1 MEYQKKNFNK
11 THTTP
16 AEQADNRS
24 ETANYYNRLGIDFK
38 DQGKIDDAIACF
50 NQAIEHDPEYAV
62 AYNNLG
68 NAYKFKGDLNNA
80 VFYYQKALQ
89 ACPQYAEAYYNLGIL
104 FNECGKFQESMLVYR
119 QAIFLNPVFVE
130 AQFNLG
136 NTFRQIGKLDEAIQ
150 CYRQTLKIKPDFAE
164 AYDGLGTVYQEQGRL
179 EKADACYQKHMRLKP
194 DAGIQVKASL
204 LLPVICQSRGS
215 IADARKTLSRNIEI
229 MSYDRLRLD
238 DAAEQIGKTNFF
250 LAYHGLDN
258 RELQEQIAGFYL
270 NASPELAWQAPRHE
284 SGGRNNDKLNI
295 GIISRYLKSHTIGY
309 LNHGLIKYLDRKKF
323 HVTVFNFP
331 GLNDDLSKDI
341 ANAAD
346 QLVILPAKLSA
357 ARKVVARQALDI
369 LLYLDIGMDPLTY
382 FLAFSRLAAIQ
393 CTTWGHPDT
402 TGIPHM
408 DYYISSVKAEPPG
421 AQAHYSEKLILFNQ
435 FPMYCHRPQASA
447 HSITR
452 RQLDLP
458 ADSRLYAC
466 IQSLFKVHPDFDD
479 IISGILRRDSKGII
493 LFFEGK
499 HAHWGKLLRERFAR
513 RLPDVCDRVRFLKQL
528 PSDDFMAFLQIPDV
542 LLDTLHFSGGYTS
555 LLAFA
560 MGTPIVTRP
569 GRFMRGRLTHSFYKE
584 MDILD
589 TVADSREA
597 YIEIAFKLAN
607 DRVWREDIQN
617 KIKEKSG
624 CLYDNP
630 ASVRELEKFFLWA
643 SEIAARGAN

>member
-1 MEYQKKNFNK
+1 MAYQKRNIIDVQAS
-11 THTTP
+11 P
-16 AEQADNRS
+16 AELADKGSQNA
-24 ETANYYNRLGIDFK
+24 EYYHRLGNEFK
-38 DQGKIDDAIACF
+38 DQGRLDDAIACF
-50 NQAIEHDPEYAV
+50 YQAVAYDPNCAV

-80 VFYYQKALQ
+80 VFYYQKAMQ

-104 FNECGKFQESMLVYR
+104 FNECGKFQESMSAYR
-119 QAIFLNPVFVE
+119 QAVLLSPKFVE
-130 AQFNLG
+130 AHFNLG

-150 CYRQTLKIKPDFAE
+150 CYRQTLRIKPDFAE
-164 AYDGLGTVYQEQGRL
+164 AYNGLGTVYQEQGQL
-179 EKADACYQKHMRLKP
+179 EKAEACYQKHMRIKP
-194 DAGIQVKASL
+194 EAGIEVKALL
-204 LLPVICQSRGS
+204 LLPVICESVRS
-215 IADARKTLSRNIEI
+215 IVDARKTLSRNIEK
-229 MSYDRLRLD
+229 MSHNCLRLD
-238 DAAEQIGKTNFF
+238 DAAEQIGKTTFF

-258 RELQEQIAGFYL
+258 RNLQEKIAGFYL
-270 NASPELAWQAPRHE
+270 DASPELGWQAPRHE
-284 SGGRNNDKLNI
+284 SGCRSNDKLNI

-309 LNHGLIKYLDRKKF
+309 LNHGLIKYLDREKF

-331 GLNDDLSKDI
+331 GLNDDMSKNI

-346 QLVILPAKLSA
+346 QLVILPAQLST
-357 ARKVVARQALDI
+357 ARKMVARQAPDI

-382 FLAFSRLAAIQ
+382 FLAFSRLAPIQ

-402 TGIPHM
+402 TGIPNM

-421 AQAHYSEKLILFNQ
+421 ARDHYSEKLILFNQ
-435 FPMYCHRPQASA
+435 FPMYCHRPKTPVQ
-447 HSITR
+447 SITR

-458 ADSRLYAC
+458 EDSRLYAC

-479 IISGILRRDSKGII
+479 IISEILRRDSKGII
-493 LFFEGK
+493 LFFEGR
-499 HAHWGKLLRERFAR
+499 HAHWGKLLRERFAS
-513 RLPDVCDRVRFLKQL
+513 RLPDVCDRVRFLKRL

-560 MGTPIVTRP
+560 MGAPIVTRP
-569 GRFMRGRLTHSFYKE
+569 GRFMRGRLTYSLYKE
-584 MDILD
+584 MDLLD

-597 YIEIAFKLAN
+597 YIEIACKLAN
-607 DRVWREDIQN
+607 DRLWRKEIQN

-630 ASVRELEKFFLWA
+630 APVQDLENFFLWA
-643 SEIAARGAN
+643 SKIAARSAN